1 MKIKNRKK
9 PICALT
15 LVVFRYIIL
24 AFAACLRHGLI
35 PNLLDRGVCSRFNCR
50 DAVWWWLQSIQEY
63 VNIVPNGHNILSDNV
78 SRLFPTDDS
87 SALPPGICV
96 SFAIL
101 FFLLKSKLVFSSSIE
116 QKRHTWKNIEPQT
129 MLCE

>member
-1 MKIKNRKK
+1 MYVCYVKIENSKK
-9 PICALT
+9 PICILT
-15 LVVFRYIIL
+15 SVVFRYIIL

-63 VNIVPNGHNILSDNV
+63 VNIVPNGYNILSDNV

-96 SFAIL
+96 SFTIL
-101 FFLLKSKLVFSSSIE
+101 FFLLKCKYTFFLGRIE
-116 QKRHTWKNIEPQT
+116 KANMEK
-129 MLCE
+129 C